1 MKKYTDDGDNAK
13 AFYYVNDLIENGV
26 TSAEQGVLLCDVY
39 GIKYDDHLE
48 NTGWTDWMHSDSGSK
63 GNNKS
68 AVVSGADAVRDAAAE
83 AAKKKKKKK

>member
-1 MKKYTDDGDNAK
+1 
-13 AFYYVNDLIENGV
+13 
-26 TSAEQGVLLCDVY
+26 
-39 GIKYDDHLE
+39 
-48 NTGWTDWMHSDSGSK
+48 MHSDSGSK